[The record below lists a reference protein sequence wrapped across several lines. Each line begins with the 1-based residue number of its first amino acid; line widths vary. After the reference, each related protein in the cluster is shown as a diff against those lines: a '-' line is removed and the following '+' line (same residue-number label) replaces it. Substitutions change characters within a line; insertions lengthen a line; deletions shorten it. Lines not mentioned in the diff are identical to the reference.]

1 MTALLDLPSPRAEA
15 WRWAD
20 FDGLRAAAEL
30 APGAPVDPA
39 TLFLDIDGPRL
50 LFVNGAFEPAHSF
63 PGPVRVEEMALE
75 TEHPLGAMAR
85 GEGWRL
91 TLAAG
96 SDAGV
101 VQVVHIAMGGD
112 NHVPA
117 HITLGEDA
125 TATLVETYAG
135 AGWSNRL
142 CRIALGRGARLMR
155 AVRMVQRDG
164 FVSIREEAEV
174 SAAASLVSIFLGAGA
189 MGCRI
194 DGAVRVTGAGGY
206 AEIGGA
212 LLTQGQRKQEAAVVV
227 RHDAV
232 EGSSR
237 QFWRAVAADR
247 SAASIAARVEVARG
261 AQQTDARQSLRGLLL
276 QRTATVNLK
285 PELEI
290 FADDVQCAHGA
301 TVGELDRQAL
311 FYLESRGVEKTRARA
326 LLTRAFV
333 ADVLERIGEDRVRE
347 AFLVDAQDR
356 LDTDAPGEEA

>member
-155 AVRMVQRDG
+155 AVRMVTERPSDESEWPAIQRVAPLLGIGSAETLRKWVRQAEADAG
-164 FVSIREEAEV
+164 AAGGVGGVGTAESEELRRLRREVAELKRANSILK
-174 SAAASLVSIFLGAGA
+174 AASAFF
-189 MGCRI
+189 
-194 DGAVRVTGAGGY
+194 
-206 AEIGGA
+206 
-212 LLTQGQRKQEAAVVV
+212 AA
-227 RHDAV
+227 
-232 EGSSR
+232 
-237 QFWRAVAADR
+237 
-247 SAASIAARVEVARG
+247 
-261 AQQTDARQSLRGLLL
+261 
-276 QRTATVNLK
+276 
-285 PELEI
+285 
-290 FADDVQCAHGA
+290 
-301 TVGELDRQAL
+301 ELDRP
-311 FYLESRGVEKTRARA
+311 RG
-326 LLTRAFV
+326 
-333 ADVLERIGEDRVRE
+333 
-347 AFLVDAQDR
+347 
-356 LDTDAPGEEA
+356 